1 MTTTAVFSGPVSTLL
16 ERAKQFDEIVHDSKN
31 PAQTAQRLYDQ
42 FQIMIDQAKQS
53 IASWNGLSVAAPA
66 GITVAPPAE
75 PPVAKGRIR
84 TVKSRAGTH
93 RLQPDGVLVEPPVNA
108 TRDQIANAC
117 ARTLRSFYHG
127 RMTGR
132 VTANWVKAGTEW
144 TYGNRTFMCRI
155 PTHQFEAILRKCHT
169 ALHYYYTGIRWID
182 GVVLEVAP
190 DGDDLLISVTIR

>member
-16 ERAKQFDEIVHDSKN
+16 ERAKQFDEIVQDSKN

-53 IASWNGLSVAAPA
+53 IASWNGLTTPTPV
-66 GITVAPPAE
+66 GITVAPAA
-75 PPVAKGRIR
+75 PVTPGRTR
-84 TVKSRAGTH
+84 TVKSRRSTH
-93 RLQPDGVLVEPPVNA
+93 RLQPEGVLVEPPTPA
-108 TRDQIANAC
+108 SREQIAHAC

-144 TYGNRTFMCRI
+144 TYGNRTFMCRV
-155 PTHQFEAILRKCHT
+155 PTHQFESILHKCHT
-169 ALHYYYTGIRWID
+169 ELHYYYTGVRWVE
-182 GVVLEVAP
+182 GVVLEVTP
-190 DGDDLLISVTIR
+190 DGNDMLISVTIR

>member
-53 IASWNGLSVAAPA
+53 IASWNGLSTPA
-66 GITVAPPAE
+66 GITVAPAAE
-75 PPVAKGRIR
+75 STPKVRTPTRVARFN
-84 TVKSRAGTH
+84 
-93 RLQPDGVLVEPPVNA
+93 RLQPEGVLVEPPANA
-108 TRDQIANAC
+108 TRDQIARAC
-117 ARTLRSFYHG
+117 ARTLNSFYHG

-132 VTANWVKAGTEW
+132 VTANWIKAGTEW
-144 TYGNRTFMCRI
+144 TYGNRMFMCRL

-169 ALHYYYTGIRWID
+169 ELHYYYTGIRWIN
-182 GVVLEVAP
+182 GVVLEVTP
-190 DGDDLLISVTIR
+190 DGNDTLISVTIR